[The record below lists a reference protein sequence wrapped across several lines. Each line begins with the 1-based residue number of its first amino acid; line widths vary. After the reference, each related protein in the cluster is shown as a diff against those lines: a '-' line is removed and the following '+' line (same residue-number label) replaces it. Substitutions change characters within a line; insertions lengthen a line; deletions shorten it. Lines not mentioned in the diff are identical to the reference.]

1 MRTGSWNA
9 YDCTTTDRIITQ
21 AHVEAQFAAAVDT
34 SRLVDGAPTS
44 LAQLG
49 FDYVSIDDG
58 WQQCNCSTR
67 QSLDPNLPPC
77 DPWADCNQGRCTWH
91 DNVTGVPRVRLDRF
105 PDMQGMVAKGHAMG
119 LKVGIYLNTCICMEA
134 GNALTH
140 YEEDAAWLVAMGF
153 DEVKVDNCGN
163 SKNVS
168 RFAELF
174 NATGRRVRIENCHN
188 QFGPDPPPSPTDPRG
203 SSCPMNMYRTGGD
216 ISASFDDM
224 LGDSYGDVDFN
235 DRPAPGS
242 YPGCWAYPDMNE
254 IGDFS
259 PSDTRDDEE
268 RSHWSLWSIV
278 SSPMIL
284 GFDMNQSATMDR
296 VWPTITNRDMIAIN
310 QAWAG
315 LPGTLV
321 RAYGADGP
329 AAPLQA
335 AVGACD
341 GSAAARGWAFHAN
354 GSVTAPAGSGCMT
367 TGGQP
372 NCPPPT
378 MGDPEGPYCGFA
390 VSQACAP
397 QGVWSFNASA
407 GYVQWRPGSFPA
419 EKAPAAMPT
428 AVPEPAA
435 ATCSKNLT
443 TNMDVTGPHL
453 CPANPA
459 TKADNVSVCCA
470 LSGATPGCPT
480 FVYVDRGAGSQGD
493 CYLLSGYDGLT
504 SSDAQHTIGHDGA
517 FPPPPPGNCL
527 IANPVNFDP
536 TQGYYTR
543 ANAFLSLGSCKTSGA
558 QQANWTLAEDGSL
571 RNGGGECLRV
581 DPVPVFQLWAKPLP
595 SLLNFTI
602 AALVLSNSEAAQTMG
617 LSLRDVPGLSC
628 GGNCLVRDVWGQRD
642 FVQSEADPLPVAARA
657 HQSSVFAFAPAGR
670 AGPGSDG
677 ARALLAAV
685 AGRSMFDELPAR
697 RGER

>member
-1 MRTGSWNA
+1 
-9 YDCTTTDRIITQ
+9 
-21 AHVEAQFAAAVDT
+21 
-34 SRLVDGAPTS
+34 
-44 LAQLG
+44 
-49 FDYVSIDDG
+49 
-58 WQQCNCSTR
+58 
-67 QSLDPNLPPC
+67 
-77 DPWADCNQGRCTWH
+77 
-91 DNVTGVPRVRLDRF
+91 VTGVPKVRLDRF
-105 PDMQGMVAKGHAMG
+105 PDMKGMVDRGHSMG

-174 NATGRRVRIENCHN
+174 NASGRPVRIENCHN
-188 QFGPDPPPSPTDPRG
+188 QFGPDPPPSPADPRG

-254 IGDFS
+254 IGDFA
-259 PSDTRDDEE
+259 PADTRDDEE

-278 SSPMIL
+278 SSPMVL
-284 GFDMNQSATMDR
+284 GFDMNQSNTMDR

-315 LPGTLV
+315 LPGTLI

-335 AVGACD
+335 ALGACD
-341 GSAAARGWAFHAN
+341 GSAATLGWAFNAN
-354 GSVTAPAGSGCMT
+354 GSVTAPAGSGCLT

-378 MGDPEGPYCGFA
+378 MGDPAGPYCGFA
-390 VSQACAP
+390 LAQACAP

-407 GYVQWRPGSFPA
+407 GYVQWRPGSI
-419 EKAPAAMPT
+419 EAPLAT
-428 AVPEPAA
+428 AVTATTAATAARCSSAA
-435 ATCSKNLT
+435 AAAACSKNLT
-443 TNMDVTGPHL
+443 TGMDVTGPRL
-453 CPANPA
+453 CPTSPS

-470 LSGATPGCPT
+470 LSEATHGCPT

-504 SSDAQHTIGHDGA
+504 GSDAQHTIGHDGA

-543 ANAFLSLGSCKTSGA
+543 QNAFLSLGNCKTSGG
-558 QQANWTLAEDGSL
+558 QQANWTLTA
-571 RNGGGECLRV
+571 RGELQTAAGQCLRA
-581 DPVPVFQLWAKPLP
+581 DAVPVFQLWAKPLP
-595 SLLNFTI
+595 ALLNFTI
-602 AALVLSNSEAAQTMG
+602 SILVLSNSEASQSMS
-617 LSLRDVPGLSC
+617 LPLRDVPGLSC
-628 GGNCLVRDVWGQRD
+628 GGSCLVRDVWAGAD
-642 FVQSEADPLPVAARA
+642 FVHDESDPLPVSARA
-657 HQSSVFAFAPAGR
+657 HQSSVFAFAPAGQMR
-670 AGPGSDG
+670 PGSDE

-685 AGRSMFDELPAR
+685 AGRSMLDALPAR
-697 RGER
+697 QRLRGE